1 MFSLVLAGII
11 LTLVCVWIAWKRI
24 KFCLVMSAIPGPK
37 AWPIVGNTLQFK
49 RESHGK
55 SIYIVLLL

>member
-11 LTLVCVWIAWKRI
+11 LTFVSIWIAWKRI
-24 KFCLVMSAIPGPK
+24 KFCEAMSAIPGPK

-49 RESHGK
+49 RESHGE
-55 SIYIVLLL
+55 SSHFR